1 MLGRKVWIDLTKRLR
16 IKKRKNLPG
25 KKEKRMEKKETRW
38 LIVAIV
44 FLSLMYSCNSD
55 RIYNESTDLKNAKW
69 DTSNILTYRVNIEDT
84 VNAYNI
90 FFYVRHTSEYQYQNL
105 YLFVETTSPEGF
117 RVRDTVDLLLAN
129 DRGAWHGKGWG
140 NIFEYS
146 APYKQY
152 IRFPKSGTY
161 TIDVQQAMRTN
172 PLKNIKDFGINI
184 EKAKISEQ

>member
-1 MLGRKVWIDLTKRLR
+1 MV
-16 IKKRKNLPG
+16 
-25 KKEKRMEKKETRW
+25 KKETSW

-44 FLSLMYSCNSD
+44 FLSLMYSCNPN

-69 DTSNILTYRVNIEDT
+69 DSSNILTYRVNIEDT

-172 PLKNIKDFGINI
+172 SLKNIKDFGINI